1 MERLEASEPDSLNSC
16 HVSPFQA
23 GKRRA
28 REEDEV
34 EPIEQERRMKF
45 GGIAISN
52 IEIPNEKKIESFMHH
67 NEEDITSKITKPT
80 ALIPSTEL
88 VTFPLDLHSPRADST
103 VLNLNS
109 PADIASNSFH
119 QPCLPPKHE
128 NTNKADLLV
137 LGVDLN
143 DPFYPY
149 KKLGQV
155 RSTAAS
161 ECGSTTSSLEISESM
176 RKWNEM
182 KQNGFVSTVQVK
194 ASIPRLKKC
203 QSRKRKD
210 ELKKIIHITKQE
222 QLNKKNN
229 VTDPSQFLSGLNP
242 GIIKH
247 VRNSKQVNSIIKAM
261 LQNEMLQKQNR
272 HIGPLKRGS
281 KEAVN
286 KPLIPSYYNS
296 TSEFNSECDDDALTL
311 KLSCSGTTAPK
322 PEDIT
327 SLSIKAANVALQ
339 WLTLI
344 GQDIIAR
351 LAAIQ
356 RSKKRV
362 KNAIEM
368 ELPHLFSRDLHS
380 KQENELLFGH
390 SLTRCS
396 QKEIFNVHLA
406 RWKAVF
412 TQMEVSLT
420 DEENQL
426 EKWLRQVEE
435 LKSQCQEGLRYVNT
449 NGFLHFE
456 VANEI
461 RILKSQ
467 EALDKELAVRAAAAS
482 IYSTCN
488 MIMTAE
494 NVPCF

>member
-1 MERLEASEPDSLNSC
+1 
-16 HVSPFQA
+16 
-23 GKRRA
+23 
-28 REEDEV
+28 
-34 EPIEQERRMKF
+34 
-45 GGIAISN
+45 
-52 IEIPNEKKIESFMHH
+52 
-67 NEEDITSKITKPT
+67 
-80 ALIPSTEL
+80 
-88 VTFPLDLHSPRADST
+88 
-103 VLNLNS
+103 
-109 PADIASNSFH
+109 
-119 QPCLPPKHE
+119 LPPKHE
-128 NTNKADLLV
+128 NTNKADLPV

-161 ECGSTTSSLEISESM
+161 ECGSTTSSVEISESM

-203 QSRKRKD
+203 QSRKKKD

-222 QLNKKNN
+222 QINKHNN

-296 TSEFNSECDDDALTL
+296 TSEFNSECDDDDALTL

-327 SLSIKAANVALQ
+327 SLSIKGDALLSFV
-339 WLTLI
+339 WDEFLTTGWQVLI
-344 GQDIIAR
+344 YVLELSKFLFYYAIDLLIKPSLWIA
-351 LAAIQ
+351 AAIQ

-380 KQENELLFGH
+380 KQENELLFGYL
-390 SLTRCS
+390 LTRCS
-396 QKEIFNVHLA
+396 QKETFNVHLA

-461 RILKSQ
+461 RQVKLQIILNILTLAISLASRILKSQ
-467 EALDKELAVRAAAAS
+467 EAFDKELAVRAAAAS

>member
-1 MERLEASEPDSLNSC
+1 MI
-16 HVSPFQA
+16 A
-23 GKRRA
+23 GKRRG

-34 EPIEQERRMKF
+34 EPIEQVRRMKF

-67 NEEDITSKITKPT
+67 NEEDLTSQITEPT
-80 ALIPSTEL
+80 ALSPSAKL
-88 VTFPLDLHSPRADST
+88 VSLPMDLHPPRADST

-109 PADIASNSFH
+109 PADIASNDALNSWSSFH
-119 QPCLPPKHE
+119 KPFLPPKHE
-128 NTNKADLLV
+128 NTNKADLPC

-155 RSTAAS
+155 RSTASS
-161 ECGSTTSSLEISESM
+161 ECGSTTSSMEISESM

-203 QSRKRKD
+203 QSRKKND
-210 ELKKIIHITKQE
+210 ELKKIIQMTKQE
-222 QLNKKNN
+222 QLNKHTN
-229 VTDPSQFLSGLNP
+229 VTDPSQLLSGLHP

-261 LQNEMLQKQNR
+261 LQNEMLQKQHR
-272 HIGPLKRGS
+272 PIGPLKRGR

-286 KPLIPSYYNS
+286 

-311 KLSCSGTTAPK
+311 RLSYSGTTEPEHASK
-322 PEDIT
+322 RTKDDFSTNQEDIT

-344 GQDIIAR
+344 RHDIIAR

-356 RSKKRV
+356 RSKNRV

-368 ELPHLFSRDLHS
+368 ELPDLFSRDLHS
-380 KQENELLFGH
+380 KQENELSFGH
-390 SLTRCS
+390 FLTRCS
-396 QKEIFNVHLA
+396 QKETFNVHLA

-449 NGFLHFE
+449 NGFLHFK
-456 VANEI
+456 VANEN
-461 RILKSQ
+461 RTLKSQ
-467 EALDKELAVRAAAAS
+467 EAFEKELAVRAAAAS